1 MTTSTTAVQGD
12 DLVPGHG
19 DLSYGVSHYDL
30 DLTYRHVGNHLTGI
44 ATLEVVVHAP
54 TSVLTLDLYA
64 LRVSEVRVDGVRSPR
79 WQHRRGRVSVRFDE
93 VLPVGRQLSLVIR
106 YAGTPRMVP
115 GPDGEVGW
123 EELSDG
129 VLVAAQPYGAPSWYP
144 CNDRPS
150 DKATYRISVRASS
163 AYVVVANGTLT
174 ERTSRASTTTWVY
187 ELPQPMASYLATVQI
202 GRYVTTPVPGTDP
215 DMVPVAVIHPP
226 GHRAG
231 VAQAFGRQA
240 EMLSAYSSIF
250 GPYPFAGYTVVV
262 TDDPLEIPVEAQTLS
277 TFGSNY
283 LRTDWNAER
292 LIAHELAH
300 QWFGNSLTAARW
312 RDIWLHE
319 GFACYAEWL
328 WSEWRWSHGSGG
340 SPATTHAVA
349 HWNRLRRLPQDLVL
363 ADPDARTMFDDRV
376 YKRGALF
383 LHTIRITVGDS
394 AFFEMLR
401 SWVADHAN
409 GSVTTEDFIAHAAD
423 RLGPRLPELADAWLY
438 EAELPDLPVSRR
450 PVPEEDSG

>member
-1 MTTSTTAVQGD
+1 MTTSTATPVQGD

-30 DLTYRHVGNHLTGI
+30 DLTYRHVGNHLSGT
-44 ATLEVVVHAP
+44 ATLDLVVHAP

-64 LRVSEVRVDGVRSPR
+64 LRVSEVRVDGARSSR
-79 WQHRRGRVSVRFDE
+79 WQHRRGRVSVRFDG
-93 VLPVGRQLSLVIR
+93 VLPVGHQLRLVVR

-129 VLVAAQPYGAPSWYP
+129 VLVAAQPYGAPSWFP

-150 DKATYRISVRASS
+150 DKATYRISVRTSS
-163 AYVVVANGTLT
+163 AYVVIANGRLSG
-174 ERTSRASTTTWVY
+174 RTSRASTTTWVY
-187 ELPQPMASYLATVQI
+187 ELSRPMASYLATVQI
-202 GRYVTTPVPGTDP
+202 GRYVTTPVPGLHP
-215 DMVPVAVIHPP
+215 DAVPVAIVHPP
-226 GHRAG
+226 ARRAG
-231 VAQAFGRQA
+231 VALAFSRQA
-240 EMLSAYSSIF
+240 EMLEAFVSLF
-250 GPYPFAGYTVVV
+250 GPYPFEGYTVVV
-262 TDDPLEIPVEAQTLS
+262 TDDRLEIPIEAQTLS

-283 LRTDWNAER
+283 LRTDWSAER

-300 QWFGNSLTAARW
+300 QWFGNSVTASRW

-340 SPATTHAVA
+340 SPAATHAAA
-349 HWNRLRRLPQDLVL
+349 HWERLRRLPQNLVL
-363 ADPDARTMFDDRV
+363 ADPTAQTMFDDRV

-383 LHTIRITVGDS
+383 LHAIRGTAGDVP
-394 AFFEMLR
+394 FFAMLR
-401 SWVADHAN
+401 AWATDHAD
-409 GSVTTEDFIAHAAD
+409 GSVTTEEFIDFAAE
-423 RLGPRLPELADAWLY
+423 RLGPRLRPLADVWLY
-438 EAELPDLPVSRR
+438 EPGLPDLPVS
-450 PVPEEDSG
+450 

>member
-1 MTTSTTAVQGD
+1 
-12 DLVPGHG
+12 
-19 DLSYGVSHYDL
+19 
-30 DLTYRHVGNHLTGI
+30 
-44 ATLEVVVHAP
+44 
-54 TSVLTLDLYA
+54 
-64 LRVSEVRVDGVRSPR
+64 
-79 WQHRRGRVSVRFDE
+79 
-93 VLPVGRQLSLVIR
+93 
-106 YAGTPRMVP
+106 
-115 GPDGEVGW
+115 
-123 EELSDG
+123 
-129 VLVAAQPYGAPSWYP
+129 
-144 CNDRPS
+144 
-150 DKATYRISVRASS
+150 
-163 AYVVVANGTLT
+163 
-174 ERTSRASTTTWVY
+174 
-187 ELPQPMASYLATVQI
+187 MASYLATVQI
-202 GRYVTTPVPGTDP
+202 GRYVTTPLPGTDP
-215 DMVPVAVIHPP
+215 DMVPVTVVHPP

-231 VAQAFGRQA
+231 VARAFSRQA
-240 EMLSAYSSIF
+240 EMLTAFSSLF

-283 LRTDWNAER
+283 LRTDWDAER

-300 QWFGNSLTAARW
+300 QWFGNSVTAARW

-340 SPATTHAVA
+340 SPAATHAVA

-363 ADPDARTMFDDRV
+363 ADPDARRMFDDRV

-383 LHTIRITVGDS
+383 LHAIRTTVGDP

-401 SWVADHAN
+401 SWVTDHAD
-409 GSVTTEDFIAHAAD
+409 GSVTTEDFIVHATD
-423 RLGPRLPELADAWLY
+423 RLGPRLPGLADAWLY

>member
-1 MTTSTTAVQGD
+1 MTTSATAPVQGD

-19 DLSYGVSHYDL
+19 DLSYGVAHYDL
-30 DLTYRHVGNHLTGI
+30 DLTYRHVGNHLAGT

-64 LRVSEVRVDGVRSPR
+64 LRVTEVRVDGARSSR
-79 WQHRRGRVSVRFDE
+79 WLHRRGRVSVRFDE
-93 VLPVGRQLSLVIR
+93 VLPVGRELTLVVR

-129 VLVAAQPYGAPSWYP
+129 VLVAAQPYGAPSWFP

-163 AYVVVANGTLT
+163 AYTVVANGQLT
-174 ERTSRASTTTWVY
+174 SRTSRASTTTWVY
-187 ELPQPMASYLATVQI
+187 ELSRPMSSYLATVQI
-202 GRYVTTPVPGTDP
+202 GRYVTTPVPGTGP
-215 DMVPVAVIHPP
+215 DMVPVAIVHPP
-226 GHRAG
+226 ALRAG
-231 VAQAFGRQA
+231 VALAFSRQA
-240 EMLSAYSSIF
+240 QMLEAFVSLF
-250 GPYPFAGYTVVV
+250 GPYPFEGYTVVV
-262 TDDPLEIPVEAQTLS
+262 TDDPLEIPIEAQTLS

-300 QWFGNSLTAARW
+300 QWFGNSVTASRW

-340 SPATTHAVA
+340 SPAATHATD
-349 HWNRLRRLPQDLVL
+349 HWERLRRLPQDLVL
-363 ADPDARTMFDDRV
+363 ADPTAQTMFDDRV

-383 LHTIRITVGDS
+383 LHAIRTTMGDA
-394 AFFEMLR
+394 AFFAMLR
-401 SWVADHAN
+401 AWVSDHADA
-409 GSVTTEDFIAHAAD
+409 SVTTEDFIAFAAE
-423 RLGPRLPELADAWLY
+423 RSGSSLRPLADAWLY
-438 EAELPDLPVSRR
+438 EPRLPELPVS
-450 PVPEEDSG
+450 